1 MQSKVYILGGYQ
13 TDFARN
19 WTREGKGI
27 QAMIYE
33 VMEGAFTAAKIEP
46 KEIQA
51 IHLGNFAGE
60 LYTMQ
65 AHLGAFA
72 VNYDP
77 VLRGIPTARHEAA
90 CASGSIAAL
99 MARTE
104 IEAGIH
110 ELIMVLGV
118 ELMKSVDSKTGGS
131 FLGTAAWYEKE
142 CKGIEFPFP
151 KLFDRL
157 YDVYDELYGVK
168 YENLAQI
175 SAINY
180 ANAKKNPKA
189 QTRNWYMNKKH
200 ACSTGDY
207 NRTIGTRLRATDCS
221 QVTDGAAAI
230 FLASQSYT
238 QAYAKNHEL
247 NLEKIPYIQGWG
259 HATAPIRFDD
269 KAEEARRSE
278 YVLPHTRKAITDAY
292 ERAQIGGVGDISC
305 IETHDCFTITEYTAI
320 EHFGLTSPGEGWKAI
335 ENGTIEMDGTCPI
348 NPSGGLIGGGHPV
361 GTTGTR
367 QLYDAYLQVAGK
379 ADDYQVPG
387 AKRVAT
393 LNIGGSAT
401 TNVVHIIGSDS

>member
-65 AHLGAFA
+65 AHLGAFT

-77 VLRGIPTARHEAA
+77 VLRGIPTSRHEAA

-104 IEAGIH
+104 IEADIH
-110 ELIMVLGV
+110 ELIMVIGV
-118 ELMKSVDSKTGGS
+118 ELMRSVDSKTGGS

-142 CKGIEFPFP
+142 CKGIDFPFP

-157 YDVYDELYGVK
+157 YDVYDELYGVN
-168 YENLAQI
+168 YEHLAQI
-175 SAINY
+175 ATINY

-189 QTRNWYMNKKH
+189 QTRNWYMSKKH

-238 QAYAKNHEL
+238 QFYAKKHGL
-247 NLEKIPYIQGWG
+247 RLEKIPYIQGWG

-269 KAEEARRSE
+269 KAEEARKSE

-292 ERAQIGGVGDISC
+292 KRAQIGGVGDISC
-305 IETHDCFTITEYTAI
+305 IETHDCFTITEYAAI
-320 EHFGLTSPGEGWKAI
+320 EHLGLTSPGEGWKAI
-335 ENGTIEMDGTCPI
+335 ENGTIEMDGSCPI

-367 QLYDAYLQVAGK
+367 QLYDAYLQVSGK
-379 ADDYQVPG
+379 AGDYQVPG
-387 AKRVAT
+387 TRRVAT
-393 LNIGGSAT
+393 LNVGGSAT

>member
-33 VMEGAFTAAKIEP
+33 VMEGAFTAAEIEP

-51 IHLGNFAGE
+51 IHVGNFAGE

-65 AHLGAFA
+65 AHLGAFS

-110 ELIMVLGV
+110 ELILVLGV

-142 CKGIEFPFP
+142 CKGIDFPFP

-157 YDVYDELYGVK
+157 YDVYDELYGVN
-168 YENLAQI
+168 YEHLAQI
-175 SAINY
+175 ATINY
-180 ANAKKNPKA
+180 ENAKRNPKA
-189 QTRNWYMNKKH
+189 QTRNWYMSKRH

-230 FLASQSYT
+230 FLASQGYMRS
-238 QAYAKNHEL
+238 YAKKHGL
-247 NLEKIPYIQGWG
+247 SLEKIPYIQGWG

-269 KAEEARRSE
+269 KAEEARKSE

-292 ERAQIGGVGDISC
+292 KRAQIEGVEDISC
-305 IETHDCFTITEYTAI
+305 IETHDCFTITEYAAI

-335 ENGTIEMDGTCPI
+335 ENGTIEMDGSCPI

-367 QLYDAYLQVAGK
+367 QLFDAYRQVAGK
-379 ADDYQVPG
+379 AGDYQVPG
-387 AKRVAT
+387 ARRVAT
-393 LNIGGSAT
+393 LNVGGSAT
-401 TNVVHIIGSDS
+401 TNVVHIIGSNS